1 MFNETTAV
9 ASCLAFFERAIAR
22 EQVIA
27 AAREKARIEMKGAIK
42 KMQPAL
48 NPSYAKPPRVKAGDY
63 KVTPTPEELAL
74 FDKADAERWTLKQ
87 IAAALGWSVSKV
99 WTLRTERDHQR
110 RVRRPKA
117 HRAKYGPGHGKP
129 PPPVTEL
136 ANGRRTLILTP
147 EQVEYFGHAVDTTEH
162 IDTVCGRLGIS
173 KKTFYQWRLHYWHD
187 RNFLRDRMKE
197 TEQLE
202 AARS

>member
-9 ASCLAFFERAIAR
+9 ANCLAYFESAIAR
-22 EQVIA
+22 QKVIA
-27 AAREKARIEMKGAIK
+27 DAREKARIEMKGALK
-42 KMQPAL
+42 KMTPDV
-48 NPSYAKPPRVKAGDY
+48 KPQRVKTNDY
-63 KVTPTPEELAL
+63 KVTPTPEQLAL
-74 FDKADAERWTLKQ
+74 FDQADAERWTLKQ
-87 IAAALGWSVSKV
+87 LAAALGWSVSKV
-99 WTLRTERDHQR
+99 WTLRTERDHQL
-110 RVRRPKA
+110 RVQRPKA

-129 PPPVTEL
+129 PPPVTAL
-136 ANGRRTLILTP
+136 GNGRRTLILTP

-197 TEQLE
+197 TAQLE

>member
-1 MFNETTAV
+1 MYNEPSAV

-22 EQVIA
+22 EKVIA
-27 AAREKARIEMKGAIK
+27 AAREKARIEMQGAIK
-42 KMQPAL
+42 RMTPDV
-48 NPSYAKPPRVKAGDY
+48 KPHRVKTNDY
-63 KVTPTPEELAL
+63 KVTPTPEQLAL

-87 IAAALGWSVSKV
+87 LAAAVGWSVSKV

-110 RVRRPKA
+110 RVRRPKR
-117 HRAKYGPGHGKP
+117 HRAKYGPGNGKP

-147 EQVEYFGHAVDTTEH
+147 EQVEYFGHAIDTTEH

-187 RNFLRDRMKE
+187 KNFLRDRMKE